1 MRRGN
6 LYNYLGGEDMAAV
19 KKGLYEFDPNSIKVI
34 RQKLNLKQ
42 SDLAQMLG
50 ETTTKTTISRWENG
64 ETTPDAKSL
73 AAIYSIA
80 AQGGVMPEFFKK
92 SDNKGER
99 SRLIVSWDFQNWSPK
114 NNNIK
119 EISELIKQTL
129 ASRFPSTTYHL
140 YKLFTSNTPAIISNS
155 WEQWLSNMN
164 FITGQRSASNVQDNM
179 ILDKLGWRVYK
190 YPQNIDDELDAQS
203 YSDCLHNPSDTI
215 FVLISKD
222 GDFAELL
229 QDLRQKGVST
239 YVIAPE
245 GASQNLIEA
254 VGQKRRLHIPGI
266 G

>member
-1 MRRGN
+1 
-6 LYNYLGGEDMAAV
+6 MAAL
-19 KKGLYEFDPNSIKVI
+19 KKGLYAYDPNSIKVI

-42 SDLAQMLG
+42 SEFAQMLG
-50 ETTTKTTISRWENG
+50 EKTTKTTISRWENG

-80 AQGGVMPEFFKK
+80 AQGGIMPEFFKK
-92 SDNKGER
+92 SVTQGGR

-119 EISELIKQTL
+119 ETSDLIKQTL
-129 ASRFPSTTYHL
+129 ANKFPSATYHL
-140 YKLFTSNTPAIISNS
+140 YKLFTNDTPVTNTNP
-155 WEQWLSNMN
+155 WGQWLTSLS
-164 FITGQRSASNVQDNM
+164 TWPKSAVQDNM

-203 YSDCLHNPSDTI
+203 YGDCLQDPADTI

-222 GDFAELL
+222 GDFADLL

-245 GASQNLIEA
+245 GTSQALIEA
-254 VGQKRRLHIPGI
+254 VGQKRLISYPELANYHP
-266 G
+266 

>member
-1 MRRGN
+1 
-6 LYNYLGGEDMAAV
+6 MAAV

-42 SDLAQMLG
+42 SDMAQMLG

-64 ETTPDAKSL
+64 DTTPDAKSL
-73 AAIYSIA
+73 AAIYSVA
-80 AQGGVMPEFFKK
+80 VQGGVMPEFFKNLN
-92 SDNKGER
+92 NKGGR

-119 EISELIKQTL
+119 EISNLIKQTL
-129 ASRFPSTTYHL
+129 TNRFPSATYHL
-140 YKLFTSNTPAIISNS
+140 YKLFTTDTPVNISNP

-164 FITGQRSASNVQDNM
+164 FVTGQRSITNIQDNM

-203 YSDCLHNPSDTI
+203 YSDCLHSPSDTI
-215 FVLISKD
+215 FVLISRD
-222 GDFAELL
+222 GDFADLL

-239 YVIAPE
+239 YVIAPA
-245 GASQNLIEA
+245 GASQKLIEA
-254 VGQKRRLHIPGI
+254 VGQKRWIHIPETE
-266 G
+266 